1 MCMAASAARGTQGN
15 RIMSAR
21 RHLQAIA
28 AIGMALAPVIVPEHM
43 QPTLIG
49 RRASQEIIERL
60 DQHAREQ
67 GIQGTQAYQARS
79 L

>member
-1 MCMAASAARGTQGN
+1 MP
-15 RIMSAR
+15 AR

-28 AIGMALAPVIVPEHM
+28 SIGIALAPVVLPAHM

-49 RRASQEIIERL
+49 RRAAQEIIERV

-67 GIQGTQAYQARS
+67 ALHGRQAPQATAP
-79 L
+79 

>member
-1 MCMAASAARGTQGN
+1 MP
-15 RIMSAR
+15 AR

-28 AIGMALAPVIVPEHM
+28 SIGVTLAPIMLPAHL

-49 RRASQEIIERL
+49 RRAAQEIIERV
-60 DQHAREQ
+60 DQHVRELALQ
-67 GIQGTQAYQARS
+67 SKQAQQAAA

>member
-1 MCMAASAARGTQGN
+1 MAASAARGTQGN
-15 RIMSAR
+15 RIMSVR
-21 RHLQAIA
+21 RHLQAFA

-49 RRASQEIIERL
+49 RRAAQEIIERV

-67 GIQGTQAYQARS
+67 GLTRAHQAMS
-79 L
+79 

>member
-1 MCMAASAARGTQGN
+1 MP
-15 RIMSAR
+15 AR

-28 AIGMALAPVIVPEHM
+28 AIGMALAPVILPAHM

-49 RRASQEIIERL
+49 RRAAQEIVERV
-60 DQHAREQ
+60 DQHAREALQ
-67 GIQGTQAYQARS
+67 RTQAHQATG

>member
-1 MCMAASAARGTQGN
+1 MP
-15 RIMSAR
+15 AR

-28 AIGMALAPVIVPEHM
+28 SIGMALAPIALPTHL

-49 RRASQEIIERL
+49 RRAAQEIIERV
-60 DQHAREQ
+60 DQHSRELARQ
-67 GIQGTQAYQARS
+67 SKQAQQATA

>member
-1 MCMAASAARGTQGN
+1 MP
-15 RIMSAR
+15 AR

-28 AIGMALAPVIVPEHM
+28 SIGMALVPIVLPAHL

-49 RRASQEIIERL
+49 RRAALEIIERV
-60 DQHAREQ
+60 DQHARELALQ
-67 GIQGTQAYQARS
+67 SKQAQQAAA